1 MPRGLAAAILTSLVA
16 ACASIGPGTVP
27 HDRIDYASSI
37 GNSWKEQTLLNIVKL
52 RYADMPIFLE
62 VAQVIAG
69 YQLQSALSGSFTLG
83 NFTASLIDRLTATGG
98 ATAASTYT
106 DRPTVVYSPLTG
118 VDFLKRL
125 MTPVPP
131 SSVLFML
138 QSGYS
143 AERIMPIMLDS
154 INGLNSESNRLRR
167 PADPKFA
174 RLVELMREGQ
184 LAGAIQIRI
193 ERPKDGGESSVLI
206 FGPSKDP
213 QLAARGREL
222 KSLLGINP
230 DLRELTVKYG
240 GYSGRDDEIDMM
252 TRSMLQI
259 MLEFAAVVQV
269 PEADVVQGKATPGL
283 VETQAPVPL
292 NGPPL
297 RVLVTETPPRDAYVA
312 VQYDG
317 RWFWIAN
324 TDIQS
329 KNTFVIIMLLFSIA
343 DTGAKGAGA
352 CRYDP
357 CQPVAALVRR
367 ERMRTQPA
375 SFDDNPLAI
384 DAAVKKPPG
393 LARRIGTGFYTRR
406 AKHCRRPSSFL
417 SASTSSCLRRTSCSP
432 IMLSP

>member
-1 MPRGLAAAILTSLVA
+1 MPRRFASAVLASLTA
-16 ACASIGPGTVP
+16 ACSSIGPATVP
-27 HDRIDYASSI
+27 HDRIDYGSSI

-69 YQLQSALSGSFTLG
+69 YQLQSAVTGSFTMG
-83 NFTASLIDRLTATGG
+83 NFTASLIDRLTAAGT
-98 ATAASTYT
+98 ATAGSTYT
-106 DRPTVVYSPLTG
+106 DRPTVVYQPLTG

-125 MTPVPP
+125 MTPIPP

-154 INGLNSESNRLRR
+154 INGLNNESSRLRR
-167 PADPKFA
+167 LADPKFT
-174 RLVELMREGQ
+174 RLVELIREGQ

-213 QLAARGREL
+213 QLADKGREI
-222 KSLLGINP
+222 KSILGIRP
-230 DLRELTVKYG
+230 DLRELKVNYG

-269 PEADVVQGKATPGL
+269 PEADVVDGKATPGL
-283 VETQAPVPL
+283 VDTPGTGAL
-292 NGPPL
+292 NGLPL
-297 RVLVTETPPRDAYVA
+297 RVLVTEAPPRDPHVA

-317 RWFWIAN
+317 RWFWIAD

-329 KNTFVIIMLLFSIA
+329 KYTFGIIMLLFSIA
-343 DTGAKGAGA
+343 DTGARGSA
-352 CRYDP
+352 
-357 CQPVAALVRR
+357 PVV
-367 ERMRTQPA
+367 TIPA
-375 SFDDNPLAI
+375 NQ
-384 DAAVKKPPG
+384 
-393 LARRIGTGFYTRR
+393 
-406 AKHCRRPSSFL
+406 
-417 SASTSSCLRRTSCSP
+417 
-432 IMLSP
+432 

>member
-1 MPRGLAAAILTSLVA
+1 MPRKFAAAVLTFSIA
-16 ACASIGPGTVP
+16 ACTSIGPGTVP
-27 HDRIDYASSI
+27 HDRVDYASAI

-52 RYADMPIFLE
+52 RYGDMPIFLE

-83 NFTASLIDRLTATGG
+83 NFTANLIDRLTAAGT
-98 ATAASTYT
+98 ATAGATYT
-106 DRPTVVYSPLTG
+106 DRPTVIYQPLTG

-143 AERIMPIMLDS
+143 AERIMSIMLDS
-154 INGLNSESNRLRR
+154 INGLNNGSNRLRR
-167 PADPKFA
+167 LADPNFT
-174 RLVELMREGQ
+174 RLVDLIREGQ

-213 QLAARGREL
+213 QLADKGREI
-222 KSLLGINP
+222 KSILGIRP
-230 DLRELTVKYG
+230 DLRELKVNYG

-259 MLEFAAVVQV
+259 MLEFVAVVQV
-269 PEADVVQGKATPGL
+269 PEADVVDGKATPGL
-283 VETQAPVPL
+283 VDTPGTGAL
-292 NGPPL
+292 NGLPL
-297 RVLVTETPPRDAYVA
+297 RVLVTEAPPRDPHVA

-317 RWFWIAN
+317 RWFWIAD

-329 KNTFVIIMLLFSIA
+329 KYTFGIIMLLFSIA
-343 DTGAKGAGA
+343 DTGARGSA
-352 CRYDP
+352 
-357 CQPVAALVRR
+357 PVV
-367 ERMRTQPA
+367 TIPA
-375 SFDDNPLAI
+375 NQ
-384 DAAVKKPPG
+384 
-393 LARRIGTGFYTRR
+393 
-406 AKHCRRPSSFL
+406 
-417 SASTSSCLRRTSCSP
+417 
-432 IMLSP
+432 

>member
-1 MPRGLAAAILTSLVA
+1 MVRGRLAVTVLASLIA
-16 ACASIGPGTVP
+16 SCASIGPATVP
-27 HDRIDYASSI
+27 QDRIDYGSSI

-69 YQLQSALSGSFTLG
+69 YQLQSAVTGSFTLG
-83 NFTASLIDRLTATGG
+83 NFTANLIDRLTAAGT
-98 ATAASTYT
+98 ATAGSTYT
-106 DRPTVVYSPLTG
+106 DRPTVVYQPLTG

-154 INGLNSESNRLRR
+154 INGINNGSNRLKRL
-167 PADPKFA
+167 ADPKFT

-193 ERPKDGGESSVLI
+193 NPPKDGAESSVLI
-206 FGPSKDP
+206 FGPSRDP
-213 QLAARGREL
+213 QLAARGREI
-222 KSLLGINP
+222 KEILGIKP
-230 DLRELTVKYG
+230 DLRELKVNYG

-269 PEADVVQGKATPGL
+269 PQSDVEQGRATPGI
-283 VETQAPVPL
+283 VDAPEAAAL
-292 NGPPL
+292 SGPPL
-297 RVLVTETPPRDAYVA
+297 RVLVTNTPPMDADVA
-312 VQYDG
+312 VQYDKK
-317 RWFWIAN
+317 WFWIAD

-329 KNTFVIIMLLFSIA
+329 KYTFGIIMLLFSIA
-343 DTGAKGAGA
+343 DTGVKGAT
-352 CRYDP
+352 
-357 CQPVAALVRR
+357 PVV
-367 ERMRTQPA
+367 TIPA
-375 SFDDNPLAI
+375 NQ
-384 DAAVKKPPG
+384 
-393 LARRIGTGFYTRR
+393 
-406 AKHCRRPSSFL
+406 
-417 SASTSSCLRRTSCSP
+417 
-432 IMLSP
+432 